1 LEENTGLKKLGT
13 NENNQKDS
21 SNGFF
26 IFSFLQNLVLGLQ
39 QTLVFLSVV
48 FCYSKQLNLR

>member
-13 NENNQKDS
+13 NENNQNDS
-21 SNGFF
+21 SMV
-26 IFSFLQNLVLGLQ
+26 FSFFHSFNHVPGLQ

-48 FCYSKQLNLR
+48 FCYSKQLN